1 VSTVTHTTDPVPSG
15 AGFTTTACPIC
26 GPQKFT
32 MSSVGSSP
40 MTRTT
45 EPNERGLFE
54 VTPHT
59 DWCPVFAG
67 PADGVPAPCCGAPIH
82 GLTHTCAYWLVV
94 PGLDG
99 HGNPV
104 DHHVLDRD
112 GTSRAAD
119 HATRREPA
127 PEHDTIRLD
136 PCGHTV
142 EGPDVRTLLDALAD
156 ESRRQQ
162 RAEGDRVLAGVADL
176 LTAAERAGHGGLVA
190 EYRSAVYG
198 GLPTAE
204 GLLVALRTVT
214 R

>member
-1 VSTVTHTTDPVPSG
+1 MTTTTHTTDPVPSG
-15 AGFTTTACPIC
+15 AGFTTTACHVC
-26 GPQKFT
+26 GPQEFT
-32 MSSVGSSP
+32 VSRDRMIP
-40 MTRTT
+40 MTRTA
-45 EPNERGLFE
+45 EPNGRGLFE
-54 VTPHT
+54 VTPHV

-82 GLTHTCAYWLVV
+82 GLTHTYAYWLVV

-99 HGNPV
+99 RGNPV

-119 HATRREPA
+119 HAIRREPA

-142 EGPDVRTLLDALAD
+142 EGRDVRTLLDALVA
-156 ESRRQQ
+156 EARRQQ
-162 RAEGDRVLAGVADL
+162 HAAGDRVLAEVADL
-176 LTAAERAGHGGLVA
+176 LTAAERAGHGALVA

-198 GLPTAE
+198 GVPTAE